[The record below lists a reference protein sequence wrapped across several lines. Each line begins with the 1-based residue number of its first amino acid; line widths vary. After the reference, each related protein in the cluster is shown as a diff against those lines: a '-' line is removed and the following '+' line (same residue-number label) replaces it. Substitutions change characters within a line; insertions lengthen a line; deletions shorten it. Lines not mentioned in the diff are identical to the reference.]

1 LRLHNLE
8 YRRRV
13 ETRAEV
19 ETADDPKA
27 RRRLFVEQALERAFA
42 TNNRQLYDYLVSA
55 LAGGHEIR
63 TTTLPIR
70 DARELLFAAHAL
82 EVGAAGWGDLG
93 LKFEVRETG
102 HRVNNEYFAAMD
114 EFVVRVVE
122 EVPHAVE

>member
-1 LRLHNLE
+1 
-8 YRRRV
+8 V